1 MVGAVVGAGHLWGH
15 RAAFWSGRLPTYDRT
30 PPRVTLLPVR
40 RTYPRPVT
48 RPTVLPLSADLAL
61 WYTAWAAGDVSLDDA
76 RDAVVGPDAAHDVV
90 GLPGRP
96 EPVPL
101 ILAMG
106 ALRAGGAAAAGL
118 ALPVPGDPLGLAGP
132 AGLNGEALE
141 TGEAVLLEG
150 AGLGLVPHRAG
161 AGVTWRCLPASFPRQ
176 VPDPSEADT
185 GLRRGVLAAAD
196 ALAELDVARW
206 RPEVAEELM
215 ALRRT
220 PDLRLPPGTAPRA
233 VSLLSL
239 GIRCRTIV
247 ELALDDDGG
256 AVTAAEAERR
266 RTALTPLDH
275 AARRALVAACSFP
288 RER

>member
-1 MVGAVVGAGHLWGH
+1 M
-15 RAAFWSGRLPTYDRT
+15 
-30 PPRVTLLPVR
+30 
-40 RTYPRPVT
+40 T
-48 RPTVLPLSADLAL
+48 RPTALPLSADLAL
-61 WYTAWAAGDVSLDDA
+61 WFSAWTAGAVSLDDA

-90 GLPGRP
+90 GLPGQP

-106 ALRAGGAAAAGL
+106 TLRSHGAADAGV

-132 AGLNGEALE
+132 VELNGEALE

-161 AGVTWRCLPASFPRQ
+161 AGVTWRCLPAAFPRQ

-206 RPEVAEELM
+206 RPEVADELM
-215 ALRRT
+215 TLRRS

-233 VSLLSL
+233 VTLLSL
-239 GIRCRTIV
+239 AVRCRTIV
-247 ELALDDDGG
+247 ELALEDDGG
-256 AVTAAEAERR
+256 AVTAAEMDRR
-266 RTALTPLDH
+266 RAALTPLDH